1 MAIERSVLAAI
12 RKHTHRTVGLAFV
25 PDVVR
30 GLPRPTETKRVLIEL
45 AQAGKVELRPDAGL
59 GRFKQVELDN
69 APDGPQGSKLL
80 WARLLEGKS

>member
-12 RKHTHRTVGLAFV
+12 RKKTDRQLGLAFV

-30 GLPRPTETKRVLIEL
+30 NLPRPAETKKVLVEL
-45 AQAGKVELRPDAGL
+45 AQAGKVELRPDGGL

-69 APDGPQGSKLL
+69 APDGPQGSKLM
-80 WARLLEGKS
+80 WARLLP